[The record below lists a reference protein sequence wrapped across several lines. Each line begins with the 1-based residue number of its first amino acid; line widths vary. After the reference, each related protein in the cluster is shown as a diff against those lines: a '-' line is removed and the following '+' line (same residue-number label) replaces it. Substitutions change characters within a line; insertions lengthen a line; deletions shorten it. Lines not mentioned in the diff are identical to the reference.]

1 VWALRAFPRFTT
13 SDSAVAESPPV
24 ILMQQT
30 VLEPQLRAD
39 YLGQSVVI
47 GETWDFAGAFPP
59 DALQWWWRRRVP
71 VVEDS
76 WLLLVRADIATL
88 GEVESGEG
96 QP

>member
-1 VWALRAFPRFTT
+1 R
-13 SDSAVAESPPV
+13 
-24 ILMQQT
+24 QT
-30 VLEPQLRAD
+30 GLEPQLRAD

-47 GETWDFAGAFPP
+47 GETWDFAGPVPP

-71 VVEDS
+71 VVEDP